1 VNFIT
6 IYDTFPA
13 AAAAV
18 AVPSS
23 CSSLQ
28 SFSLSFRGTLCS
40 ITMGACR
47 NRAAGHFAMLKLIHV
62 FVSGK
67 ISQKTKAKLH

>member
-18 AVPSS
+18 AVPVVVVA
-23 CSSLQ
+23 
-28 SFSLSFRGTLCS
+28 FSPFLYPSVALS
-40 ITMGACR
+40 
-47 NRAAGHFAMLKLIHV
+47 V
-62 FVSGK
+62 
-67 ISQKTKAKLH
+67 Q